1 MKNNT
6 KKRRLTEENIRETIR
21 LFNLGY
27 SNNSISEKV
36 NIHISTSSRITSEY
50 LNPGK
55 ERRSSQLMKSV
66 VRKVLK
72 EEVDALIAG
81 RTFSTEYIE
90 GKKIA
95 DRSKR
100 EKRVEKIKFPEAHG
114 NSRTTEK
121 EIREIIFYFLNRKT
135 TSEMIELN
143 PSLHEN
149 KIKSIISPFKSGRK
163 THISRLQERVY
174 NEIREEIKE
183 GKSIDFI
190 RDNYGYGS
198 PVCKSQQYKS
208 QQYNYY
214 FFGLIKIKK
223 K

>member
-55 ERRSSQLMKSV
+55 ERRSTQLMKSV

-72 EEVDALIAG
+72 EEVDALAAG
-81 RTFSTEYIE
+81 ITFSTEYIE

-95 DRSKR
+95 DRSKK
-100 EKRVEKIKFPEAHG
+100 EKRVERIEKIKFPEAHG
-114 NSRTTEK
+114 NSRITEK

-143 PSLHEN
+143 PSLYEN

-163 THISRLQERVY
+163 THISKLQERVY

-183 GKSIDFI
+183 GKSLDFI

-198 PVCKSQQYKS
+198 PVYNSQQYK
-208 QQYNYY
+208 YY